1 MPERAPR
8 CNVERRE
15 YAYSRR
21 DDATGPPGS
30 GMVRKSCGC
39 EFALLYGEHP
49 PRHVKNIF
57 SFVSASPI
65 EFDLV
70 KRKDISNP
78 RNTIFEYDP
87 QCHKRP

>member
-15 YAYSRR
+15 YAYSGR
-21 DDATGPPGS
+21 DDAAGPPGS
-30 GMVRKSCGC
+30 GMVRKSCGG
-39 EFALLYGEHP
+39 EFVLLYGEHP

-65 EFDLV
+65 EFD
-70 KRKDISNP
+70 
-78 RNTIFEYDP
+78 
-87 QCHKRP
+87 